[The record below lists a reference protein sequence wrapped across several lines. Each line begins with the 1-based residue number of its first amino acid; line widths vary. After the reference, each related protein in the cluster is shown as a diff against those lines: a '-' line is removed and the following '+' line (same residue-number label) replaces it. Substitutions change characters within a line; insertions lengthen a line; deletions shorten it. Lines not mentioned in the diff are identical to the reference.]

1 MGFGLIANHIRRP
14 GKRGKS
20 QQKKGKNFFQVA
32 EFRSPCVWRKIAFL
46 LRPHRPPLSLVLVVA
61 V

>member
-14 GKRGKS
+14 GERGKS

-32 EFRSPCVWRKIAFL
+32 EFRSPCGER
-46 LRPHRPPLSLVLVVA
+46 
-61 V
+61 